1 MLMVERIEGSQEV
14 FDMKLTDVMTS
25 GVVAIKEDETLGE
38 ARERMESLDIHALPV
53 TDCFGVLV
61 GIVSSEDLVRGH
73 ELTLPVSRVMT
84 SPVHT
89 LPPEAET
96 RAAVILMRKH
106 RHHHVVVLE
115 GQKIVGMVSSLDLLA
130 LLE

>member
-1 MLMVERIEGSQEV
+1 MRLEE
-14 FDMKLTDVMTS
+14 VMTT
-25 GVVAIKEDETLGE
+25 GVVAVKDADTLGE

-53 TDCFGVLV
+53 TDRFGVLV

-89 LPPEAET
+89 LPPDAEA
-96 RAAVILMRKH
+96 RAAVTLMREH
-106 RHHHVVVLE
+106 RHHHLVILE

>member
-1 MLMVERIEGSQEV
+1 ML
-14 FDMKLTDVMTS
+14 LTDVMTA
-25 GVVAIKEDETLGE
+25 GVVAVKEDETLGE

-53 TDCFGVLV
+53 TDRFGVLV
-61 GIVSSEDLVRGH
+61 GIVSFEDLVRGH
-73 ELTLPVSRVMT
+73 EPTLPVSRVMT

-89 LPPEAET
+89 LPPSAET
-96 RAAVILMRKH
+96 SAAAALMRKH

-115 GQKIVGMVSSLDLLA
+115 GQKIVGMVSSLDLLE

>member
-1 MLMVERIEGSQEV
+1 MTLAELMTR
-14 FDMKLTDVMTS
+14 
-25 GVVAIKEDETLGE
+25 GVVAVKEDDSVGE

-53 TDCFGVLV
+53 TDRYGVLL
-61 GIVSSEDLVRGH
+61 GIVTSEDLLRGH

-89 LPPEAET
+89 LPPDAGTGEAV
-96 RAAVILMRKH
+96 ALMRRY
-106 RHHHVVVLE
+106 RHHHIVVLE

-130 LLE
+130 LLA

>member
-1 MLMVERIEGSQEV
+1 MELE
-14 FDMKLTDVMTS
+14 KVMTA
-25 GVVAIKEDETLGE
+25 GVIAVKEDDTLGE

-53 TDCFGVLV
+53 TDRFGVLV

-73 ELTLPVSRVMT
+73 EATLPVSRVMT

-89 LPPEAET
+89 LPPDADAKM
-96 RAAVILMRKH
+96 AATLMRKH
-106 RHHHVVVLE
+106 HHHHLVVLD